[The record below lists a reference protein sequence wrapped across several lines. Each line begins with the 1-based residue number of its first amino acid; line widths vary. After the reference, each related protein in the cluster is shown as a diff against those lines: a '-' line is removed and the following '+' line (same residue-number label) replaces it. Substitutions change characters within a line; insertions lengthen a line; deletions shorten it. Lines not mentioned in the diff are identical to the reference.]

1 MDLERIA
8 RDFLRE
14 RGFACEFYVPDPIP
28 ASLVTV
34 KRTAKPG
41 STAHHTTAML
51 TLQAWAT
58 SRGRAAELA
67 GQAVDALVGRGE
79 HEQSGGLAY
88 ADDDI
93 TGCYPE
99 NGPYRWDDPDVRD
112 RSRWQATVSVETN

>member
-1 MDLERIA
+1 MDLELIA
-8 RDFLRE
+8 RDFLRGL
-14 RGFACEFYVPDPIP
+14 GFTCEFDVPAPVP

-67 GQAVDALVGRGE
+67 ESAVDALVGRGDY
-79 HEQSGGLAY
+79 EQHRGLAS
-88 ADDDI
+88 ADPDI

-99 NGPYRWDDPDVRD
+99 NGPYRWNDPDVRD